1 MLLAHEVSISTAC
14 SVGGA
19 GLFRLDSVY
28 FQNMQADPE
37 CMVVNLTLNLII
49 ANIISK
55 TKSAFA
61 NAFAPSYALAL
72 A

>member
-1 MLLAHEVSISTAC
+1 MLLVREVSISTTRR
-14 SVGGA
+14 VGGA

-28 FQNMQADPE
+28 FQNKQADLE
-37 CMVVNLTLNLII
+37 DMVVNLVLMMII
-49 ANIISK
+49 ANLISK

>member
-1 MLLAHEVSISTAC
+1 M
-14 SVGGA
+14 

-37 CMVVNLTLNLII
+37 SMVVNLTLTMII

-55 TKSAFA
+55 TKSALA
-61 NAFAPSYALAL
+61 NAFAPSYALAF